1 MPGQISANLKST
13 WSTSQGE
20 TPISATS
27 IVACDSVVSLDL
39 LVLGGTVQDQY
50 ALAVTKSLVQCFYLS
65 SSQPITLYFNGTNEV
80 QTITISATGGTF
92 TITYSGQ
99 TTGAIAYNAT
109 APTVQTAL
117 EALSNIA
124 VGDVSVTGSA
134 GGPYSIEFI
143 GTLGLQN
150 VAAVTTGAG
159 SLTGGAGTAVVATP
173 TPGVAPDATWTFA
186 ADDPHQWRT
195 SGLFTNPMPV
205 DLVNVYITNAGTVSA
220 KVRLRFGVNAA

>member
-1 MPGQISANLKST
+1 MAGQIYANLKTTFS
-13 WSTSQGE
+13 SSLGE
-20 TPISATS
+20 TPIGATS
-27 IVACDSVVSLDL
+27 IVACDSVASLDL
-39 LVLGGTVQDQY
+39 LVVGGTVQQKA
-50 ALAVTKSLVQCFYLS
+50 ALAVTKSLVQGFYLS

-99 TTGAIAYNAT
+99 TTSAIAYNAT
-109 APTVQTAL
+109 AATVQAAL

-150 VAAVTTGAG
+150 VAAVTTNAG

-195 SGLFTNPMPV
+195 GGLFTNPMPGN
-205 DLVNVYITNAGTVSA
+205 LVNVFITNAGTVA
-220 KVRLRFGVNAA
+220 ARVRLRFAVNAA